1 MRNKIAI
8 AAIMVLGVLAAIA
21 GVAATGGS
29 ETRKFVEDL
38 SPSEDANG
46 MIDESKL
53 PPTMG
58 VMDSTGAVVGYVKK
72 MHYQSDTFT
81 YPLPV
86 FGPDTNH
93 IGHVGE
99 NGFWALGEPEPFSEG
114 SYSVVEEFDENG
126 ELIWSEVILPIR
138 PTPGEEYGPDGE
150 LISSRTIYDSETSQG
165 PP

>member
-21 GVAATGGS
+21 GVAATGGD
-29 ETRKFVEDL
+29 ETRKAMEAL
-38 SPSEDANG
+38 PPWEDANG

-53 PPTMG
+53 PATMG
-58 VMDSTGAVVGYVKK
+58 VADSTGAVVGYMKTRGP
-72 MHYQSDTFT
+72 DI
-81 YPLPV
+81 YPEPV
-86 FGPDTNH
+86 FGSGGNL
-93 IGHVGE
+93 IGHLGE
-99 NGFWALGEPEPFSEG
+99 HGYSALGEPEPFIEG

-138 PTPGEEYGPDGE
+138 PTPGEEYGPVGE
-150 LISSRTIYDSETSQG
+150 LISSRTIYDRETIQG

>member
-1 MRNKIAI
+1 MEA
-8 AAIMVLGVLAAIA
+8 L
-21 GVAATGGS
+21 
-29 ETRKFVEDL
+29 
-38 SPSEDANG
+38 PPWEDANG

-114 SYSVVEEFDENG
+114 SYTIIEEFDASG
-126 ELIWSEVILPIR
+126 
-138 PTPGEEYGPDGE
+138 G
-150 LISSRTIYDSETSQG
+150 LISSQTIY
-165 PP
+165 